1 MQGAGITGCN
11 VHVNSIRQQITPPG
25 LLGRMNAAYRL
36 VVYGVVPLGA
46 LAGGAVAAAAGV
58 RVTLL
63 AATAGLLTTS
73 LWLVLSPVRGART
86 VDDLPAHAV
95 PAPT

>member
-1 MQGAGITGCN
+1 
-11 VHVNSIRQQITPPG
+11 
-25 LLGRMNAAYRL
+25 MNAAYRL

-46 LAGGAVAAAAGV
+46 LAGGAHAAAAGV

-73 LWLVLSPVRGART
+73 LWLVLSPLRGART
-86 VDDLPAHAV
+86 VDDLPAYAV